1 MKSTKKSPTTV
12 SVERISPQVL
22 DITMSFK
29 NRTDLN
35 QWFLLSSDRHW
46 DNPHSDWKLQKKH
59 LELARER
66 NAKILDFGDL
76 FCVMQGKYD
85 RRASKSNVRPEHQND
100 NYLDSVVNTAVDWFS
115 PYADMF
121 ALISEG
127 NHESAIRRNHE
138 TDLIERFVSALNYKT
153 GTHLTR
159 GLYTGWIRFK
169 FKRSSFSSRILHLNY
184 THGYGGG
191 GPVTKGTIQAN
202 RKAVYLPDADFCVS
216 GHIHEQW
223 LLTQPRER
231 IRQSGDLY
239 IDEQVHV
246 CLPTYKEEYLMG
258 QDFHR
263 ERGRPPKPLGA
274 YWLRFYQERDE
285 IKYEFIRA
293 K

>member
-1 MKSTKKSPTTV
+1 MNNVKV
-12 SVERISPQVL
+12 DRLNPQVL
-22 DITMSFK
+22 DINIEANNITERGLSYK
-29 NRTDLN
+29 NWE

-59 LELARER
+59 LNLARER
-66 NAKILDFGDL
+66 NAKVLDFGDL

-100 NYLDSVVNTAVDWFS
+100 NYLDSVVNTAVDWFA

-121 ALISEG
+121 ALVSEG

-153 GTHLTR
+153 GGHLTR
-159 GLYTGWIRFK
+159 GLYTGWVRFRFNVTK
-169 FKRSSFSSRILHLNY
+169 TQTQMFTLNY

-191 GPVTKGTIQAN
+191 GPVTRGVIQSN
-202 RKAVYLPDADFCVS
+202 RKAVYLPDANFCVS

-223 LLTQPRER
+223 LVTIPRER
-231 IRQSGDLY
+231 INSSGDTF

-263 ERGRPPKPLGA
+263 ERGRPPKPTGA
-274 YWLRFYQERDE
+274 YWLRFFRENKK
-285 IKYEFIRA
+285 ISYEFIRA